1 MFNDE
6 VVCFGRSYKGFR
18 VNFRW
23 VVAAKVAAG
32 ALSVVEFFYIA
43 NDPSFHLFCFWVE
56 MDRRFCIYFVCQR
69 PVNEACEWES
79 AERVFAAFFPFL
91 LLFSSLRPW
100 WVSRMLGCIPATS
113 SCALELV
120 LITGIW
126 LTGEFLVWLN
136 IESHGWNIAEN
147 LQHFFP
153 FSISVLL
160 FSFYPWWSASIFVL
174 ILQWNC
180 MFSQWLIV
188 RILAVGEYVCMMN

>member
-32 ALSVVEFFYIA
+32 ALSIVEFFYIA

-69 PVNEACEWES
+69 LANEACEWES
-79 AERVFAAFFPFL
+79 AERVLAAFFPFL
-91 LLFSSLRPW
+91 LLFSSCRPW
-100 WVSRMLGCIPATS
+100 WVSRMLGCIPTTS

-120 LITGIW
+120 LITGIR
-126 LTGEFLVWLN
+126 LTGELLAWFNV
-136 IESHGWNIAEN
+136 ESRSWNIVKEKPCGI
-147 LQHFFP
+147 FFLL
-153 FSISVLL
+153 SIAVLL
-160 FSFYPWWSASIFVL
+160 FSFTSGGQFHL
-174 ILQWNC
+174 L
-180 MFSQWLIV
+180 F
-188 RILAVGEYVCMMN
+188 